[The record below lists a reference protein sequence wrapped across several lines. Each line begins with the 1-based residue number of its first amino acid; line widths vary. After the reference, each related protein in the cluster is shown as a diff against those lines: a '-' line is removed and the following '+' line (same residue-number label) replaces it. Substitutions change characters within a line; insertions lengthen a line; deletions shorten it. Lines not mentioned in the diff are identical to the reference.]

1 MGASRAF
8 NVDHH
13 HYSHFLHGHGHGQGG
28 RSDAAGRNRGFLLG
42 NASRC
47 GVPIERVEHAG
58 KAIHDFITVAAND
71 PNEAV
76 AADRRFAEIFLANAL
91 PEPNPRA
98 YPSCEVVRQQFER
111 LERHHE
117 EARKSAGTP
126 AASPGF

>member
-1 MGASRAF
+1 MRSTLTITITVIFFMGMAK
-8 NVDHH
+8 
-13 HYSHFLHGHGHGQGG
+13 
-28 RSDAAGRNRGFLLG
+28 AADPTLLAETGGFLLG

-98 YPSCEVVRQQFER
+98 FPSCEVVRQQLER

-117 EARKSAGTP
+117 EARKSGGTP
-126 AASPGF
+126 VASPGF

>member
-1 MGASRAF
+1 MRSTLTITITVIFFMGMAK
-8 NVDHH
+8 
-13 HYSHFLHGHGHGQGG
+13 
-28 RSDAAGRNRGFLLG
+28 AADPTLLAETGGFLLG

-58 KAIHDFITVAAND
+58 KAIHDFITVAAKD

-76 AADRRFAEIFLANAL
+76 AADRRFAEIFLVNAL

-98 YPSCEVVRQQFER
+98 FPSCEVVRQQLER

-117 EARKSAGTP
+117 EARKSGGTP

>member
-1 MGASRAF
+1 MRSTLTITITVIFFMGMAK
-8 NVDHH
+8 
-13 HYSHFLHGHGHGQGG
+13 
-28 RSDAAGRNRGFLLG
+28 AADPTLLAETGGFLLG

-47 GVPIERVEHAG
+47 GVPIERVGHAG
-58 KAIHDFITVAAND
+58 KVIHDFIAVAAND

-98 YPSCEVVRQQFER
+98 FPSCEVVRQQLER

-117 EARKSAGTP
+117 EARKSGGTP

>member
-1 MGASRAF
+1 MRSTLTITITVIFFMGMAK
-8 NVDHH
+8 
-13 HYSHFLHGHGHGQGG
+13 
-28 RSDAAGRNRGFLLG
+28 AADPTLLAETGGFLLG

-98 YPSCEVVRQQFER
+98 FPSCEVVRQQLER

-117 EARKSAGTP
+117 EARKSGGTP

>member
-1 MGASRAF
+1 MRSTLTITITVIFFMGMAK
-8 NVDHH
+8 
-13 HYSHFLHGHGHGQGG
+13 
-28 RSDAAGRNRGFLLG
+28 AADPTLLAETGGFLLG

-76 AADRRFAEIFLANAL
+76 VADRRFAEIFLANAL

-98 YPSCEVVRQQFER
+98 FPSCEVVRQQLER

-117 EARKSAGTP
+117 EARKSGGTP

>member
-1 MGASRAF
+1 MRSTLTITITVIFFMGMGMAK
-8 NVDHH
+8 
-13 HYSHFLHGHGHGQGG
+13 
-28 RSDAAGRNRGFLLG
+28 AADPTLLAETGGFLLG

-58 KAIHDFITVAAND
+58 KVIHDFIAIAAND
-71 PNEAV
+71 PNEAA

-98 YPSCEVVRQQFER
+98 FPSCEVVRQQFER

-117 EARKSAGTP
+117 EARKSGGTP